1 MIFGRMLALSLRL
14 TKQDRFASNN
24 NYNVVVESAAKP
36 SLEPIAHFDL
46 IAIGELP
53 IATNQQR

>member
-14 TKQDRFASNN
+14 TKQDCFASNN

-36 SLEPIAHFDL
+36 SLEQIAHFDL
-46 IAIGELP
+46 IASGDRLL
-53 IATNQQR
+53 ATNQQR